1 MGDVFVGSSPMM
13 VGVIIGKDRS
23 GTTISKVRT
32 YNARGDVDSLIT
44 DETVLYLNEDIKRTR
59 TWFQSCGIQVP
70 LGETKFGFI
79 RSISQ
84 NQNLVKRKY
93 EKDSEGNSLSMGQ
106 QEFFNDSEVKDKL
119 NRIN

>member
-1 MGDVFVGSSPMM
+1 M
-13 VGVIIGKDRS
+13 VGVTIGKDRS

-59 TWFQSCGIQVP
+59 IWFQSRGIQVP
-70 LGETKFGFI
+70 LGETRFGFI
-79 RSISQ
+79 RSIS
-84 NQNLVKRKY
+84 QNLVKRKY

-106 QEFFNDSEVKDKL
+106 QEFIKTRLKL
-119 NRIN
+119 ISFISRQKN